1 MSIPSGPADDDTKTA
16 DQAREDALPDDSPL
30 QPGIAAQTVD
40 PATGESHTG
49 Q

>member
-1 MSIPSGPADDDTKTA
+1 MTTPTGPADDTSVPA
-16 DQAREDALPDDSPL
+16 DQAREDSLPDDSPL
-30 QPGIAAQTVD
+30 TPGIAAQTVD